1 MTFTFQCFVQ
11 PVSYPR
17 DPEEVGDPTENV
29 LCEGEYCNLKY
40 LRLLPTGWKLI
51 QQRGQFGNPEDFFS
65 SKLWNDYD
73 QGFGELEKGL
83 DPCFLLAIIP
93 L

>member
-65 SKLWNDYD
+65 SKLWNNYER
-73 QGFGELEKGL
+73 GFGELEKGRIL
-83 DPCFLLAIIP
+83 VSFWQ
-93 L
+93 